1 MCARSG
7 HFGVVAVGG
16 ARRGARS
23 PWLADVPWQ
32 DVWRKKIMV
41 RPLIGESTARAVWR
55 IGRIEVRLG
64 HLPSL
69 PG

>member
-1 MCARSG
+1 VCARSG

-32 DVWRKKIMV
+32 DV
-41 RPLIGESTARAVWR
+41 
-55 IGRIEVRLG
+55 
-64 HLPSL
+64 
-69 PG
+69 